1 MLLEK
6 LARSSAVRRIVRLI
20 VPYRLVISIGIH
32 TLLFAAS
39 YFYSILLFNGLVID
53 KNVLEMFMATFWPL
67 LIIRLAVFQYNGLFS
82 GMWRFVSFEDLI
94 IIIRSVIISSLL
106 VYGLSLLWDRI
117 RMGGA
122 VYLLDMTFC
131 IIFCGGIRLL
141 VRNYREVYLAGDAS
155 GSRSK
160 IILLGPVNR
169 VQPILKDI
177 LGDPQSHYSVVVVVD
192 PDAYSHSDGR
202 RVCDVPVMSMDRILK
217 LEKRVGNIDSMV
229 ICWPGS
235 TRRQIDGVIERF
247 QSLKMTYKIIP
258 HFEEIINDTVSV
270 NSIRHV
276 EIEDLLEREPVQID
290 MAGISDYIKGKGVMV
305 TGGAGSIGSE
315 ICRQVARFNPR
326 LLFILDRSENSLYD
340 FEREITASHPD
351 LPIVSVIS
359 SVNDAAGLKLLM
371 KAHRI
376 EVVFHAAAYKH
387 VPLMEKAPIESA
399 YNNIIGTH
407 NAVCAALEAGVRRFV
422 MVSTDKAV
430 NPTNVMGVTKRIA
443 EMIVQSSHRNQGTW
457 FMTVRFGN
465 VLGSAGSV
473 VPIFKRQ
480 IARGEPLT
488 VTDPQIERF
497 FMTIPEAVQLVLQAG
512 CMATGGEIF
521 VLDMGQPVKIVKLAE
536 KLITLSGMQPYED
549 IDIVFT
555 GLRPGEKMYEE
566 LFNLAEILLP
576 TSHPRIKSAKSQPV
590 DKAFMDDQVKAMQTI
605 IMQKDVEALYQA
617 FLSLVP
623 SCDCR
628 KQGDDAGEAAPDAM
642 RAAATPEGEPK
653 KQIELADELGYPK
666 GI

>member
-1 MLLEK
+1 MLFEK
-6 LARSSAVRRIVRLI
+6 LARSSAARRIARLI
-20 VPYRLVISIGIH
+20 VPYRLVINIGIH
-32 TLLFAAS
+32 TLLFMAS
-39 YFYSILLFNGLVID
+39 YFYSIVLFNGLVLD
-53 KNVLEMFMATFWPL
+53 KIVIEMFMVTFWPL
-67 LIIRLAVFQYNGLFS
+67 LIIRLAVFYYNGLFS

-106 VYGLSLLWDRI
+106 VYGLSLVWDRI
-117 RMGGA
+117 CMGEA

-141 VRNYREVYLAGDAS
+141 VRNYREVYLAGDDPAS
-155 GSRSK
+155 RTR

-177 LGDPQSHYSVVVVVD
+177 LGDPRSHYSVVAVVD
-192 PDAYSHSDGR
+192 PDEYSHSDGLR
-202 RVCDVPVMSMDRILK
+202 ISDVPVMSIDRMLK
-217 LEKRVGNIDSMV
+217 LAKKIGDIDSMV

-247 QSLKMTYKIIP
+247 QPLKITYKIIP
-258 HFEEIINDTVSV
+258 HFEEIINEKVSV

-276 EIEDLLEREPVQID
+276 EIDDLLEREPVHID
-290 MAGISDYIKGKGVMV
+290 MDGISDYIKGKGVMV

-315 ICRQVARFNPR
+315 ICRQVAGFNPR

-340 FEREITASHPD
+340 FEREMTAAHPD

-359 SVNDAAGLKLLM
+359 SVNDAAGLKRLM

-399 YNNIIGTH
+399 YNTIIGTY
-407 NAVCAALEAGVRRFV
+407 NTVCAALEAGVRRFV
-422 MVSTDKAV
+422 MISTDKAV

-443 EMIVQSSHRNQGTW
+443 EMIVQSSHRKHGTW

-473 VPIFKRQ
+473 VPIFKQQ
-480 IARGEPLT
+480 IKRGEPLT
-488 VTDPQIERF
+488 VTDPEIERF

-512 CMATGGEIF
+512 CMAAGGEIF

-566 LFNLAEILLP
+566 LFNQAETLLP
-576 TSHPRIKSAKSQPV
+576 TSHPRIKSAQSQPV
-590 DKAFMDDQVKAMQTI
+590 DKAFMDDQVKAIQAI

-617 FLSLVP
+617 FMALVP
-623 SCDCR
+623 GCSCR
-628 KQGDDAGEAAPDAM
+628 KPDDDAGEVAPGAF
-642 RAAATPEGEPK
+642 RVAVSPEGKPK
-653 KQIELADELGYPK
+653 KQIDLSDELVYPK